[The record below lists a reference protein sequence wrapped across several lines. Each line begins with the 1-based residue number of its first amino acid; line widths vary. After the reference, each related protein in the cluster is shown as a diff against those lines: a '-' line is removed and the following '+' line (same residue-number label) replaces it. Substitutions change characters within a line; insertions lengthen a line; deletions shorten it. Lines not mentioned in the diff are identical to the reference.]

1 MKTNNAIE
9 SLVSH
14 TYANNVLHCAKI
26 NCVCKCEYCNNGT
39 VDGALAWHIYGDL
52 NLTWG
57 FNHN

>member
-39 VDGALAWHIYGDL
+39 VDGALA
-52 NLTWG
+52 
-57 FNHN
+57 